1 MFLSHWPQ
9 NRNQYPQKKGN
20 FPHTSTLCTRLLYF
34 RLNHY
39 SSFFQVGVGF
49 NRDKWENLERYAR
62 SCTKIYKNVYV
73 CTGPLYLPSKDFN
86 DGKNYVKYQVIGKNN
101 VAVPTHFFKVIVGE
115 LDNNDGQQLEMEA
128 YVLPNAQIPD
138 NVALATFQVII
149 SSKLYM
155 LSVFVLKTRLKIVSV
170 LTWESQNRLMKKV
183 LKLYI
188 SLLGASWRSRE
199 SSRTAFFRQGIK
211 EQIGQN
217 QWKEYLKINLM
228 NWM

>member
-1 MFLSHWPQ
+1 MYNKIGVLVKPKVCWFLSNFWRSVWIFLSDFVCSYHTDLKIEISTPT
-9 NRNQYPQKKGN
+9 KKGN

-170 LTWESQNRLMKKV
+170 LT
-183 LKLYI
+183 
-188 SLLGASWRSRE
+188 
-199 SSRTAFFRQGIK
+199 
-211 EQIGQN
+211 
-217 QWKEYLKINLM
+217 
-228 NWM
+228 